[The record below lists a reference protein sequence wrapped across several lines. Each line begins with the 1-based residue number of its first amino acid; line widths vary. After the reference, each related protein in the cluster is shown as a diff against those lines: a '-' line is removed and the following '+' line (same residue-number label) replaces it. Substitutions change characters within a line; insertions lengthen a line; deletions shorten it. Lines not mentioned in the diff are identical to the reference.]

1 MQCLNILRCF
11 VFTRW
16 AVKNAAW
23 KLWYGGGWY
32 IPSTHVEY
40 SSQTPFTQPGDTIEI
55 KCYTMMVQQWILHI
69 YRCKY
74 CIDSACKFQCGVE
87 NWGYWVFSESVCVE
101 SRLRGNYLQISI
113 IIYIFL
119 NVNHIYNKT
128 VILYIDFDVESR
140 KHFYIYLPL
149 YLLLMKKAVI
159 GINSS
164 KLFSKPAGSVTLH
177 LNKGSQGW
185 PWHRAKQ
192 ENYR

>member
-1 MQCLNILRCF
+1 M
-11 VFTRW
+11 
-16 AVKNAAW
+16 
-23 KLWYGGGWY
+23 
-32 IPSTHVEY
+32 
-40 SSQTPFTQPGDTIEI
+40 
-55 KCYTMMVQQWILHI
+55 
-69 YRCKY
+69 
-74 CIDSACKFQCGVE
+74 
-87 NWGYWVFSESVCVE
+87 CVE

-128 VILYIDFDVESR
+128 VILYLDFDVESR

-159 GINSS
+159 DINLS

-185 PWHRAKQ
+185 P
-192 ENYR
+192 